1 VDERGRG
8 RLNVSKRNHD
18 WAAPLESLS
27 KNVENA
33 DPLLIGVRPG
43 DNINYSIIFRIILS
57 CDIGSIFVQ
66 HFPQEKLITISLSD
80 FGLGIPAKVRK
91 ALPELSD
98 DAAIIK
104 AVADGFTTKSKPGNK
119 GVGLDYLLKTV
130 VGRNGGQ
137 VTIYSCSSIVR
148 FERRKNVIKPVA
160 LADVGFCP
168 GTTIDI
174 RTDTIEQLPDEREGL
189 QW

>member
-1 VDERGRG
+1 
-8 RLNVSKRNHD
+8 
-18 WAAPLESLS
+18 
-27 KNVENA
+27 
-33 DPLLIGVRPG
+33 
-43 DNINYSIIFRIILS
+43 
-57 CDIGSIFVQ
+57 
-66 HFPQEKLITISLSD
+66 
-80 FGLGIPAKVRK
+80 
-91 ALPELSD
+91 
-98 DAAIIK
+98 
-104 AVADGFTTKSKPGNK
+104 
-119 GVGLDYLLKTV
+119 